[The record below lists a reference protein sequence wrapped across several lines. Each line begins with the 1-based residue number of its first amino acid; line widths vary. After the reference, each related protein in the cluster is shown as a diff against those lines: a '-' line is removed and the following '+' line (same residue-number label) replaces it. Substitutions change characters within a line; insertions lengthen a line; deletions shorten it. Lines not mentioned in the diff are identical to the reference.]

1 MRVVL
6 LAAALAATGSVAAN
20 ADDLAD
26 LKAQL
31 EIATKSIQALQKRVQ
46 SLEAEKVRA
55 SPDMPARQARA
66 AAKPVEKAPPLP
78 LIPEGAP
85 VVAPNQ
91 KPEIRVPGVQNARLE
106 LYGAAQLDAIYD
118 AKRVDPN
125 WEGTLRPSKIPVN
138 CPPVGFD
145 PGCGKP
151 GVTNFSIRQSTF
163 GVKGFLPTEAG
174 EINTQ
179 FEIDL
184 WGGADVGRITARLKQ
199 AWGSVGPFLAG
210 QTYSLFMDPDAFPN
224 IVDFWGPTGTNWLY
238 DPQVRWTPYDR
249 NGVKFAVALEVPGA
263 SVDLGKV
270 ADLIPALANVREK
283 IKYPDV
289 TAQLRAEGTWGHA
302 QLAGVARLISFD
314 NPTGIGGEPAN
325 TLFGWGLSAS
335 GHVNTI
341 GKDALRGQIIYGRG
355 IAAYSNDCCF
365 DLGPNANLRA
375 QTLPLLNWMVYYDH
389 YWDEKWST
397 SFGFSQNQQDNSAG
411 QLLTEQHQ
419 GSYASVNLLY
429 KPMQNILVGVEGL
442 WGERVNKDG
451 ARGADQRVQFTSR
464 FMY

>member
-1 MRVVL
+1 L
-6 LAAALAATGSVAAN
+6 
-20 ADDLAD
+20 
-26 LKAQL
+26 
-31 EIATKSIQALQKRVQ
+31 
-46 SLEAEKVRA
+46 
-55 SPDMPARQARA
+55 
-66 AAKPVEKAPPLP
+66 
-78 LIPEGAP
+78 
-85 VVAPNQ
+85 
-91 KPEIRVPGVQNARLE
+91 
-106 LYGAAQLDAIYD
+106 
-118 AKRVDPN
+118 
-125 WEGTLRPSKIPVN
+125 
-138 CPPVGFD
+138 
-145 PGCGKP
+145 
-151 GVTNFSIRQSTF
+151 TNFSIRQSTF

-314 NPTGIGGEPAN
+314 NPTG
-325 TLFGWGLSAS
+325 AS